1 MSSAAPRPLTAD
13 QLRRRWTDFFVE
25 RGHTPVRSASLIP
38 THPSAPM
45 FTNSGMMPFVPYFL
59 GEEPAPFSPPRAVS
73 IQKCVRA
80 GGKHNDL
87 DAIGRSPRHLS
98 FFEMLGNFSFG
109 DYFKTE
115 AIPWAWEFVTETLG
129 IDGDRLWITC
139 HVSDDEAEDIWADGV
154 GVPRARIQRLDKDNF
169 WEMGETGPCGPSS
182 EIFFDFGPEHGP
194 DGGPANEAAE
204 HRFVEIWNL
213 VFTQYFR
220 NADGALSDLPTR
232 NVDTGAGLERIL
244 GVLQGNPSL
253 YSADV
258 LSGLVDEAQVVTGHR
273 LGEGDLSDIAL
284 RLLADHTRTA
294 SFLVSDG
301 VIPSN
306 EDRGYVLRRII
317 RRAVRFAYMLGV
329 ERPVLPP
336 LVDRCVGLMGQAYPE
351 LVDQQGMLVEMI
363 GREEEKFRQ
372 TLARGSV
379 LLDSAL
385 DEVPAHGELDGRV
398 AFELHDT
405 YGFPLEVTQEMAE
418 LRGLKV
424 DLDGFDA
431 AMGEQRQRSR
441 AAGKKTGVA
450 TGDDIEAE
458 REILAVAGPT
468 VFTGRDEDTTS
479 ATIVGIVGGSVFLDR
494 TPFYAESGGQVG
506 DTGIITT
513 ATGTVRVLDTNYA
526 VPGVLHRHVTEPVEG
541 TIEVGQQ
548 ATASI
553 DVERRAAIRRNHTAT
568 HVLHW
573 ALREVLGDH
582 VKQQG
587 SLVQPDRLRFDFAHF
602 AAVTPAELERIED
615 LANAEVLANDPVR
628 HFETSMD
635 EARELGAIA
644 FFGDKYGE
652 RVRVLEA
659 GTKSIELCGGTHV
672 SATGDIGLIKIV
684 SEGSIGS
691 NIRRLEAITGF
702 GPLHRLREEESRL
715 RRAADLL
722 GVAND
727 DVIDGIEKRLA
738 ETKALRDELKALKR
752 ELAGNQASD
761 LASSAVD
768 GVVIARVE
776 ADSRDEVRDLAVAL
790 RDQPGMRAVVLATSP
805 GGKGVAIV
813 AAVTPDSG
821 LNAGE
826 LIADAVK
833 LVGGGGGKGAEL
845 AAAGGRDPERIDD
858 ALEQVRRQLAP

>member
-1 MSSAAPRPLTAD
+1 MSSASSRPLTAN
-13 QLRRRWTDFFVE
+13 QLRQKWTDFFVE
-25 RGHTPVRSASLIP
+25 RGHSPVRSGSLIP

-59 GEEPAPFSPPRAVS
+59 GEEPAPYSPPRAVS

-154 GVPRARIQRLDKDNF
+154 GVPRDRIQRLDKDNF

-220 NADGALSDLPTR
+220 GEGGQLTDLPTR
-232 NVDTGAGLERIL
+232 NVDTGAGMERIL
-244 GVLQGNPSL
+244 GVLQNSPSL

-258 LSGLVDEAQVVTGHR
+258 LSGLVNEAQVVTGHR
-273 LGEGDLSDIAL
+273 LGESELSDIAL

-317 RRAVRFAYMLGV
+317 RRAVRFAYMLDV
-329 ERPVLPP
+329 EQMVMPP
-336 LVDRCVGLMGQAYPE
+336 LVERCVEIMGDAYPE
-351 LVDQQGMLVEMI
+351 LVEQRGAIVEMI
-363 GREEEKFRQ
+363 GREEDRFRQ
-372 TLARGSV
+372 TLARGSS
-379 LLDSAL
+379 LLDAELASVA
-385 DEVPAHGELDGRV
+385 DGGALDGRV

-405 YGFPLEVTQEMAE
+405 YGFPLEVTQEMAD
-418 LRGLKV
+418 LRGVAV
-424 DLDGFDA
+424 DVAGFDV
-431 AMGEQRQRSR
+431 AMGEQRERSR

-450 TGDDIEAE
+450 TGDEVEAE
-458 REILAVAGPT
+458 RAILAEFGPT
-468 VFTGRDEDTTS
+468 VFTGRDELTS
-479 ATIVGIVGGSVFLDR
+479 AATVIGRVGSSVFLDR

-506 DTGIITT
+506 DTGTITT
-513 ATGTVRVLDTNYA
+513 PTGTVRVLDTNYA
-526 VPGVLHRHVTEPVEG
+526 VPGVLHRHVTEVVEG
-541 TIEVGQQ
+541 TVEVGQS
-548 ATASI
+548 ATASV

-587 SLVQPDRLRFDFAHF
+587 SLVRPDRLRFDFAHF
-602 AAVTPAELERIED
+602 AQVTPEELERIED
-615 LANAEVLANDPVR
+615 LANAEVLANEPVR

-652 RVRVLEA
+652 TVRVLEA

-691 NIRRLEAITGF
+691 NIRRLEALTGF
-702 GPLHRLREEESRL
+702 GPLQLLRAEQSRL
-715 RRAADLL
+715 QRAAELL

-727 DVIDGIEKRLA
+727 DVVDGIEKRLA
-738 ETKALRDELKALKR
+738 EAKALRDDLKGLRR
-752 ELAGNQASD
+752 ELAGNQAQD
-761 LASSAVD
+761 LAGSAVD
-768 GVVIARVE
+768 GVVVARVE
-776 ADSRDEVRDLAVAL
+776 AESRDEVRDLAVAL
-790 RDQPGMRAVVLATSP
+790 RDRPEMRAVVLATSP

-813 AAVTPDSG
+813 AAVDSDSG

-826 LIADAVK
+826 LIADAIK

-845 AAAGGRDPERIDD
+845 AVAGGRDPERIDE
-858 ALEQVRRQLAP
+858 ALEQVRTLFR